1 MLRKKKK
8 NGSDDIYADVPVTD
22 VTGNSLTDM
31 TTSDS
36 TDEIEEKDDKN
47 PLEPGLVEEETN
59 LVENGSEIPD
69 SIEENGNSD
78 TIDEMQQAFE
88 AWLEDAVD
96 DENIRQD
103 ARCAMSRVGEAIKEG
118 NFDDALF
125 DVIAKGA
132 DYDRAVREAQENG
145 EIMGRNARIEELL
158 ADRCQ
163 DDGVPHPC
171 SSGRAMSDRTASIF
185 DIAREAY

>member
-8 NGSDDIYADVPVTD
+8 NGGDDIYADMPAAVAPENRA
-22 VTGNSLTDM
+22 TGM
-31 TTSDS
+31 TTHDS
-36 TDEIEEKDDKN
+36 LDEIEEKDD
-47 PLEPGLVEEETN
+47 EDGLGAVLTEEGEET
-59 LVENGSEIPD
+59 VENDSENPD
-69 SIEENGNSD
+69 FIEENDDSD
-78 TIDEMQQAFE
+78 AFSEMQQAFE

-96 DENIRQD
+96 DENVRQD
-103 ARCAMSRVGEAIKEG
+103 ARCAMSRIGEAMKDG

-158 ADRCQ
+158 AGRCQ

-171 SSGRAMSDRTASIF
+171 GSGRALSDRTASIF
-185 DIAREAY
+185 DIARDAY

>member
-8 NGSDDIYADVPVTD
+8 NGDDDIYADIPAAVAPENRSV
-22 VTGNSLTDM
+22 GM
-31 TTSDS
+31 TTPDS
-36 TDEIEEKDDKN
+36 VDEIEEKVDEDGFGAV
-47 PLEPGLVEEETN
+47 LTEEGVET
-59 LVENGSEIPD
+59 VENDNENPD
-69 SIEENGNSD
+69 FIEENADSD
-78 TIDEMQQAFE
+78 AFSEMQQAFE

-96 DENIRQD
+96 DETVRQD
-103 ARCAMSRVGEAIKEG
+103 ARCAMSRIGEAIKEG

-158 ADRCQ
+158 AGRCQ

-171 SSGRAMSDRTASIF
+171 GSGRALSDRTASIF
-185 DIAREAY
+185 DIARDAY

>member
-8 NGSDDIYADVPVTD
+8 NGGDDIYADIPAAVSPENRSV
-22 VTGNSLTDM
+22 GM
-31 TTSDS
+31 TTPDYV
-36 TDEIEEKDDKN
+36 DEIEEKVDEDGFGAV
-47 PLEPGLVEEETN
+47 LTEEGVET
-59 LVENGSEIPD
+59 VENDNENPD
-69 SIEENGNSD
+69 FIEENADSD
-78 TIDEMQQAFE
+78 AFSEMQQAFE

-96 DENIRQD
+96 DETVRQD

-158 ADRCQ
+158 AGRCQ

-171 SSGRAMSDRTASIF
+171 GSGRALSDRTASIF
-185 DIAREAY
+185 DIARDAY

>member
-8 NGSDDIYADVPVTD
+8 NGGDDIYADISAAVAPENRSV
-22 VTGNSLTDM
+22 GM
-31 TTSDS
+31 TTPDS
-36 TDEIEEKDDKN
+36 VDEIEEKVDEDGFGAV
-47 PLEPGLVEEETN
+47 LTEEGVET
-59 LVENGSEIPD
+59 VENDNENPD
-69 SIEENGNSD
+69 FIEENADSD
-78 TIDEMQQAFE
+78 AFSEMQQAFE

-96 DENIRQD
+96 DETVRQD
-103 ARCAMSRVGEAIKEG
+103 ARCVMSRVGEAMKDG

-158 ADRCQ
+158 AGRCQ

-171 SSGRAMSDRTASIF
+171 GSGRALSDRTASIF
-185 DIAREAY
+185 DIARDAY

>member
-8 NGSDDIYADVPVTD
+8 NGGDDIYADISAAVAPENRSV
-22 VTGNSLTDM
+22 GM
-31 TTSDS
+31 TTPDS
-36 TDEIEEKDDKN
+36 VDEIEEKVDEDGFGAV
-47 PLEPGLVEEETN
+47 LTEEGVET
-59 LVENGSEIPD
+59 VENDNENPD
-69 SIEENGNSD
+69 FIEENADSD
-78 TIDEMQQAFE
+78 AFSEMQQAFE

-96 DENIRQD
+96 DETVRQD
-103 ARCAMSRVGEAIKEG
+103 ARCVMSRVGEAMKDG

-145 EIMGRNARIEELL
+145 EIMGCNARIEELL
-158 ADRCQ
+158 AGRCQ

-171 SSGRAMSDRTASIF
+171 GSGRALSDRTASIF
-185 DIAREAY
+185 DIARDAY